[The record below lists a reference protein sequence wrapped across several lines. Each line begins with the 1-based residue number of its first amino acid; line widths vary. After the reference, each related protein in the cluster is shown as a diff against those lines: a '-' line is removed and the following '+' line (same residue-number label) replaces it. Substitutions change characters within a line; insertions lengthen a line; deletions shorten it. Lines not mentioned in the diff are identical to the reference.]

1 METQSVECD
10 VLVIGT
16 GASGMAAAITAASRG
31 LNGLTIEKG
40 ARVGGTTPRYLRHEA
55 ARHHDAARATV
66 FLRHGPEAVDFLTS
80 RAALQQR
87 ERAETVSSHDQ

>member
-16 GASGMAAAITAASRG
+16 GASGMAAASTAASRG
-31 LNGLTIEKG
+31 LNGLMIEKG
-40 ARVGGTTPRYLRHEA
+40 PLRRHDNAARVSA
-55 ARHHDAARATV
+55 
-66 FLRHGPEAVDFLTS
+66 FLRHGPEAVDFFTS